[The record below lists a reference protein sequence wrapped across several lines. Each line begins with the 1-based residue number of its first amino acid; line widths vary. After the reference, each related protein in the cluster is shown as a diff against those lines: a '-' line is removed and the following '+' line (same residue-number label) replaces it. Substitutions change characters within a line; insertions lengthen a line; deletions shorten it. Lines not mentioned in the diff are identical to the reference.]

1 LSGGLFRKGVRLGV
15 DVGTVRVGLAACD
28 PDGILATPVRTLQ
41 RDSRRNSDIAVLV
54 RTVVDRGAVEVIV
67 GLPRTLQG
75 KERASAEMAR
85 NSAELLVQ
93 ALGRAG
99 VDVPVRLVDERL
111 STVSAHSALHAAGVG
126 SREHRKII
134 DQVAAAGIL
143 QHALDMERS
152 LGTSVG
158 NLVPAA
164 PAPDATEPTDAARQ
178 REEPDIRPGNDQQGP
193 TQ

>member
-85 NSAELLVQ
+85 NYAELLVQ

>member
-54 RTVVDRGAVEVIV
+54 RTVLDRGAVEVIV

-85 NSAELLVQ
+85 NYAELLVQ
-93 ALGRAG
+93 ALGRMG

-152 LGTSVG
+152 LGTPVG
-158 NLVPAA
+158 NLVPGA

>member
-1 LSGGLFRKGVRLGV
+1 
-15 DVGTVRVGLAACD
+15 
-28 PDGILATPVRTLQ
+28 
-41 RDSRRNSDIAVLV
+41 VLV
-54 RTVVDRGAVEVIV
+54 RTVLDRGAVEVIV

-85 NSAELLVQ
+85 NYAELLVQ
-93 ALGRAG
+93 ALGRVG

-152 LGTSVG
+152 LGTPVG

>member
-1 LSGGLFRKGVRLGV
+1 MSGGLFRKGVRLGV

-85 NSAELLVQ
+85 NYAELLVQ

>member
-54 RTVVDRGAVEVIV
+54 RTVLDRGAVEVIV

-85 NSAELLVQ
+85 NYAELLVQ
-93 ALGRAG
+93 ALGRVG

-152 LGTSVG
+152 LGTPVG

-178 REEPDIRPGNDQQGP
+178 REEPDIRPGNDQRGP